1 MCRAFS
7 KEPRGICAQ
16 LVDCVGRA
24 VRAVSGRGCLDPC
37 TGSFLQT
44 FGSQKGVSQ
53 GVSQRVSTILDSLEA
68 VLVWRVPSPLLSS
81 LSSRR
86 TCPPEI
92 CFPPFRLSKPSGQN
106 YSRLDAWQRVCL
118 QCHGGFADQ
127 RFFLGRREN
136 FAAVPYH
143 FLSRVVGQE
152 VRILVI
158 RHHHRYLSFGSR
170 RR

>member
-1 MCRAFS
+1 MITSPKKGKLNRMCRAFS

-24 VRAVSGRGCLDPC
+24 VRAVSGRGCLYPC

-53 GVSQRVSTILDSLEA
+53 QFLT
-68 VLVWRVPSPLLSS
+68 VWTPCLFGEFVSPLSF

-86 TCPPEI
+86 TCPAEI

-118 QCHGGFADQ
+118 QCHGGYADQ
-127 RFFLGRREN
+127 RFFLGRRAN
-136 FAAVPYH
+136 LAAVP
-143 FLSRVVGQE
+143 LS
-152 VRILVI
+152 
-158 RHHHRYLSFGSR
+158 LSFTR
-170 RR
+170 R